1 MKAMIKQIR
10 SHSATEILED
20 ALCLGALCVLI
31 LGWFTLS

>member
-10 SHSATEILED
+10 SHPATEILED

-31 LGWFTLS
+31 VGWFALS